1 MLFRKLILD
10 LIKGVI
16 LSLLYFEITK
26 ANDTTMNNVVLF
38 TSFYLS
44 MVYGA
49 TVTGIDPNVITS
61 AFLTKTVFTL
71 VDERI
76 KRKDDN
82 DSETNNK
89 TNNKTT

>member
-1 MLFRKLILD
+1 MLFRKFILD

-26 ANDTTMNNVVLF
+26 ANDTTIHNVALF
-38 TSFYLS
+38 TSFYVS

-49 TVTGIDPNVITS
+49 TITGIDPNVITS

-76 KRKDDN
+76 KRKTDN
-82 DSETNNK
+82 DSETI
-89 TNNKTT
+89 KTT

>member
-1 MLFRKLILD
+1 MLFRKFILD

-26 ANDTTMNNVVLF
+26 ANDTTIHNVALF
-38 TSFYLS
+38 ASFYLS
-44 MVYGA
+44 MIYGA
-49 TVTGIDPNVITS
+49 TITGIDPNVITS

-76 KRKDDN
+76 KRKAN
-82 DSETNNK
+82 DSESTK
-89 TNNKTT
+89 SI

>member
-1 MLFRKLILD
+1 

-26 ANDTTMNNVVLF
+26 ANDTTIHNVALF
-38 TSFYLS
+38 TSFYVS

-49 TVTGIDPNVITS
+49 TITGIDPNVITS

-76 KRKDDN
+76 KRKTEN
-82 DSETNNK
+82 DSETI
-89 TNNKTT
+89 KTT